1 MQRREQSDSGRHR
14 GGRAARAV
22 RRLGIIVVAILGS
35 WLLVPT
41 TPASA
46 APTFK
51 LPFRCAEV
59 WSGQTRTNHSP
70 QNAIDFN
77 RAYDDGDPVAS
88 SAPGT
93 VDIVRDLGGTSYGKY
108 VRVNHGGGWTTYYA
122 HLKSWTVSVGDR
134 VQYGT
139 RLGYVG
145 STGGSTGP
153 HLHYEQRYNGSAVK
167 VTFDGRQAYYWG
179 TASYTSTNECGAN
192 LYSPEMVC
200 GSGYNV
206 IDSARLGAWDSS
218 YGRVYLLY
226 NSGNGYNCTAT
237 IKHRS
242 LGSATS
248 TSAYLEV
255 SGGTR
260 TTDSGSFSWYAG
272 PVRKYA
278 ANSCVKWGG
287 SVNGVAYNSPF
298 EHCG

>member
-1 MQRREQSDSGRHR
+1 MPRREPSDSSRANRAPRGRV
-14 GGRAARAV
+14 A
-22 RRLGIIVVAILGS
+22 RRLGILTVAILGA
-35 WLLVPT
+35 WLLVPVT
-41 TPASA
+41 AASA

-51 LPFRCAEV
+51 LPFRCGEV

-70 QNAIDFN
+70 QNSIDFN
-77 RAYDDGDPVAS
+77 RTDDLGDPVAS

-93 VDIVRDLGGTSYGKY
+93 VDIVNDLGGTSYGRY

-122 HLKSWTVSVGDR
+122 HLQSWTVSVGDR

-153 HLHYEQRYNGSAVK
+153 HLHFEQRYNGSAQRVR
-167 VTFDGRQAYYWG
+167 FDGALAYYFG
-179 TASYTSTNECGAN
+179 TRNYTSTNECGAN

-206 IDSARLGAWDSS
+206 INSRRLGTATSS
-218 YGRVYLLY
+218 TGRVYVLY
-226 NSGNGYNCTAT
+226 KSGGYNCTAT

-242 LGSATS
+242 LGTGTS

-255 SGGTR
+255 QGGTR
-260 TTDSGSFSWYAG
+260 STDSGSYGWYAG
-272 PVRKYA
+272 PVRKSA
-278 ANSCVKWGG
+278 PSQCIKWGG
-287 SVNGVAYNSPF
+287 SAGGIAYDSAWS
-298 EHCG
+298 HCG